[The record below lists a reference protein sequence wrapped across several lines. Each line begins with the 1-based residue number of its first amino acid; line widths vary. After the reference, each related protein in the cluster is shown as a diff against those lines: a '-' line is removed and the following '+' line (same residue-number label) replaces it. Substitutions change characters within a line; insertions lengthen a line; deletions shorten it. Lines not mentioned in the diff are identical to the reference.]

1 MALGSVGALLGS
13 LAATLVLGAP
23 AAQADTVDPVSAPP
37 VRFISF
43 NMCGSGTM
51 CEWADGY
58 TNQAKYDAVLKET
71 EAAAPGTATGWN
83 ADQIFLQEICKYQ
96 YDTLAAKLAPQGFS
110 GHYVTTEDFG
120 TTPEGHCKKP
130 AGDTLSIQ
138 DPLNIGEY
146 GMAVFVKGAALAHAD
161 LELGTYAPGT
171 PSEEAIKSPCLK
183 AYTQGRPTWACSVHL
198 DWSDQSNAG
207 REQQA
212 RKLAQQADLWQA
224 QGVPVSLGGDFNAT
238 PGPPAVEICE
248 PKDPDGSGPQQP
260 PTVSASVKMMCT
272 GSAVTA
278 TFYEPGVGN
287 RLGFGN
293 GAFLEVDETDK
304 DFFSTEN
311 FPTDCLAT
319 GATRCRSGEPT
330 FGQFRRKLDYIFLS
344 SRHFKDVKADVPDR
358 VSNATDHNMVRGAA
372 AWADCGAEAECA
384 TDGLFRRDA
393 NGVLRRYAGRVN
405 GTLSAP
411 SEVGVGW
418 GMMSRITRDGTTLVA
433 GDTDGKLWRY
443 PADPVTG
450 TYSGSTR
457 VLAGTGGW
465 QAMDVLLAPGDFDG
479 DGKADLIAREK
490 STGVLWLYPG
500 NGADGYG
507 TRRSIGTGWGMF
519 DVLLAP
525 GDFDGDRKA
534 DLIGRTPAGDLWLYK
549 GDGAGSY
556 APRVQIGV
564 DWERYSALAAPGDI
578 DGDGKAD
585 LIGRDG
591 VNDLYLYKGNGA
603 GSYAPAVKVG
613 YGYPDGELLL

>member
-1 MALGSVGALLGS
+1 MRLRTALGSVGALLGS

-23 AAQADTVDPVSAPP
+23 AAQADTVDPGSAPP
-37 VRFISF
+37 IRFISF

-51 CEWADGY
+51 CEWAAGY

-71 EAAAPGTATGWN
+71 EAADPGTATGWN
-83 ADQIFLQEICKYQ
+83 ADQIFLQEICRYQ
-96 YDTLAAKLAPQGFS
+96 YDTLAAKLSPKGFS
-110 GHYVTTEDFG
+110 GHYVTTENFG
-120 TTPEGHCKKP
+120 VTPEGQCKKP
-130 AGDTLSIQ
+130 ASDTVSIQ
-138 DPLNIGEY
+138 GPASVGDY
-146 GMAVFVKGAALAHAD
+146 GMAVFVKGDALAHAD
-161 LELGTYAPGT
+161 LELGTYHEGKAD
-171 PSEEAIKSPCLK
+171 EEAIKSPCLK

-198 DWSDQSNAG
+198 DWDSATHAG

-238 PGPPAVEICE
+238 PGPASVEKCE
-248 PKDPDGSGPQQP
+248 PVPLKGWG
-260 PTVSASVKMMCT
+260 MICT
-272 GSAVTA
+272 GNAVTA
-278 TFYEPGVGN
+278 AFYEPAVGN
-287 RLGFGN
+287 RLGYGN

-304 DFFSTEN
+304 ESFSIQD
-311 FPTDCLAT
+311 FPTDCLAR
-319 GATRCRSGEPT
+319 GATRCRSGAPT
-330 FGQFRRKLDYIFLS
+330 FGQTARKLDYVFLS
-344 SRHFKDVKADVPDR
+344 SRHFKDVKADALPR

-372 AWADCGAEAECA
+372 AWADCGTECA
-384 TDGLFRRDA
+384 TDGLFRRDT
-393 NGVLRRYAGRVN
+393 NGVLRRYAGRAN
-405 GTLSAP
+405 GTLSG
-411 SEVGVGW
+411 STEVGVGW
-418 GMMSRITRDGTTLVA
+418 GSMSNITRDGTTLVA
-433 GDTDGKLWRY
+433 SDTDGKLWRY
-443 PADPVTG
+443 PAAVTAADPVTD

-457 VLAGTGGW
+457 IPAGTGGW

-479 DGKADLIAREK
+479 DGKTDLIAREK

-507 TRRSIGTGWGMF
+507 TRKSIGTGWGMF

-525 GDFDGDRKA
+525 GDFNGDGKA
-534 DLIGRTPAGDLWLYK
+534 DLIGRTPSGDLWFYK

-578 DGDGKAD
+578 NGDGKAD

-613 YGYPDGELLL
+613 YDYPDGELLF